1 MKNARGTTS
10 PGGGQGP
17 RRLTASRLRQDVY
30 RILDEVL
37 QTGVP
42 AEIERKGKV
51 LKIVAVEARG
61 RLASLET
68 RPDLIVGDPEELVHL
83 DWSPEWRPFLGPE
96 DEGPA
101 SR

>member
-1 MKNARGTTS
+1 MKSAQGNS
-10 PGGGQGP
+10 PSSGRGP
-17 RRLTASRLRQDVY
+17 RRLTASRLRQDIY
-30 RILDEVL
+30 RILDQVL
-37 QTGVP
+37 DTGVP

-83 DWSPEWRPFLGPE
+83 DGSAEWEPFLDPE
-96 DEGPA
+96 DAEPT